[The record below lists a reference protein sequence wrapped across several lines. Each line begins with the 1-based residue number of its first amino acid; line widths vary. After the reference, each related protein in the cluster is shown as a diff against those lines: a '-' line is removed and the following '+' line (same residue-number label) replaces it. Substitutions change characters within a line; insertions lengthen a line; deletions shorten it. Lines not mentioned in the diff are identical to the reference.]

1 MNQQNVLLRYE
12 LVRAEYDGQAVS
24 GDFHSND
31 SSYDT
36 NNIKE
41 LAMIYQYNVTKQING
56 AINSKMNARFAYRE
70 VPLQMVSPYMK
81 AKNHVPLVLTNPVSV
96 KMYRTRYEKAQADE
110 IADKQYIGKLRKE
123 ERKRIVATA
132 SSKNGDTG
140 ELLADI
146 ESLKQNEI
154 LKNSLPIQWMIRNR
168 MVNLR
173 MSKAGS
179 EKLSNIMTDCIYY
192 GFSDEKIV
200 QFEEQLKRVLNNLQQ
215 QEQ

>member
-1 MNQQNVLLRYE
+1 
-12 LVRAEYDGQAVS
+12 
-24 GDFHSND
+24 
-31 SSYDT
+31 
-36 NNIKE
+36 
-41 LAMIYQYNVTKQING
+41 
-56 AINSKMNARFAYRE
+56 
-70 VPLQMVSPYMK
+70 MK

-154 LKNSLPIQWMIRNR
+154 LKNSLPIQ
-168 MVNLR
+168 
-173 MSKAGS
+173 
-179 EKLSNIMTDCIYY
+179 
-192 GFSDEKIV
+192 
-200 QFEEQLKRVLNNLQQ
+200 
-215 QEQ
+215 

>member
-12 LVRAEYDGQAVS
+12 LVRAQYDGQAVS

-41 LAMIYQYNVTKQING
+41 LAMIYQYNVTKQMNG

-70 VPLQMVSPYMK
+70 VPLRMVSPYMK

-179 EKLSNIMTDCIYY
+179 EKLSNIMTDCIYD
-192 GFSDEKIV
+192 GFSDEEIV

>member
-1 MNQQNVLLRYE
+1 MKKRLLIACLVLLSAVSTTHAYVEVKDNLIVPLDDRAVREAIFKAQLAKVNQQNVLLRYE
-12 LVRAEYDGQAVS
+12 LVRAQYDGQAVS

-41 LAMIYQYNVTKQING
+41 LAMIYQYNVTKQMNG

-70 VPLQMVSPYMK
+70 VPLRMVSPYMK

-110 IADKQYIGKLRKE
+110 IADKQYIWKLRKE

-154 LKNSLPIQWMIRNR
+154 LKNSLPIQ
-168 MVNLR
+168 
-173 MSKAGS
+173 
-179 EKLSNIMTDCIYY
+179 
-192 GFSDEKIV
+192 
-200 QFEEQLKRVLNNLQQ
+200 
-215 QEQ
+215 